1 MKTEDIKNKTMA
13 LLSNGV
19 VESSFF
25 NYINP
30 AYKGVIRDCDPLAL
44 VRRIDSGVMPFK
56 TLDETYCIVQPERIT
71 EDTEDFILDD
81 ELEDA
86 LVFLFC
92 VFFNP
97 EKFTHLYY
105 KEIANY
111 REKIHKAFNES
122 NQKKFK
128 SVWL

>member
-1 MKTEDIKNKTMA
+1 MKIESVKNKVMS
-13 LLSNGV
+13 LLSSGV
-19 VESSFF
+19 TEASFF

-30 AYKGVIRDCDPLAL
+30 AYKGVIKDCDPLAL

-56 TLDETYCIVQPERIT
+56 ILDETYCILQPEKIT
-71 EDTEDFILDD
+71 EETQEFLLDD

-86 LVFLFC
+86 LVFFFC

-97 EKFTHLYY
+97 EKFTSMYY
-105 KEIANY
+105 KEISSY
-111 REKIHKAFNES
+111 REKIYKAFNES